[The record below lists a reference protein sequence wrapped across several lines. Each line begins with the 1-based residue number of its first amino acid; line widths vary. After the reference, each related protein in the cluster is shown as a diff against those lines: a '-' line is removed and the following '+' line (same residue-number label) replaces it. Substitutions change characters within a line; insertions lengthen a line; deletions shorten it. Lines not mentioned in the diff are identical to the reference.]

1 MSRGRPFHSLFLLV
15 VGVSMVASACGG
27 GATGVTPPSG
37 PGAVSGTTVVAAG
50 VATALA
56 VGRSLPRARGV
67 KTLRGLP
74 VYVPDEVL
82 VKFRP
87 TVQAQDANSLHASA
101 GARLLKAIP
110 RIDVHAV
117 KLGVGTS
124 VQSALATY
132 RSSPLVQYA
141 EQSAYAYALATPN
154 DQFYPL
160 QWHYPKI
167 NLPAAWDVTTGAP
180 VIVAVVDTGIRFDHQ
195 DLQGVTVQGYDFI
208 DNDSDPTDPGCSTA
222 PDEVSHGTHVSGT
235 VAALTNNST
244 GVAGVN
250 WGGASG
256 VKVMPVRVLD
266 GCGSGT
272 AAAIASG
279 IISAADNGAKVINL
293 SLRFLASPQAIQDAV
308 NYAYNRDVTL
318 VAAAGNDNGPVGYPA
333 AYPNV
338 IAVAAIACDNT
349 KASYSNFGPEI
360 SVAAPG
366 GDTPDCDGDGSPDW
380 VLSTWWSPN
389 LSSGNYYGYE
399 QGTSMAAPH
408 VSGVAALLISRGIVG
423 PSAIR
428 NRLQQ
433 TATDLGA
440 TGWDQYFG
448 WGLVNAAAAVGVTNT
463 PTAMRAFIGT
473 ITGLSITRQSD
484 IVQVNAAGGF
494 AITNAQAGT
503 SSVFAWQD
511 FNGNSVID
519 AGDVYGRTDN
529 VVVNPGST
537 TTGVIVT
544 VRRYTGSP
552 IQP

>member
-1 MSRGRPFHSLFLLV
+1 MHSWHVVTLAVAALV
-15 VGVSMVASACGG
+15 VATACGG

-37 PGAVSGTTVVAAG
+37 PGAVSGTTSVDAG

-56 VGRSLPRARGV
+56 AGRSLPRARGV
-67 KTLRGLP
+67 RSLRGLA

-87 TVQAQDANSLHASA
+87 SVQAQDENSLHASV
-101 GARLLKAIP
+101 GGRLLRVIP
-110 RIDVHAV
+110 RIDVHIL
-117 KLGVGTS
+117 KLSAGTS

-132 RSSPLVQYA
+132 RSSSLVQYA

-208 DNDSDPTDPGCSTA
+208 DNDSNPTDPGCVTA
-222 PDEVSHGTHVSGT
+222 PDDPSHGTHVAGT
-235 VAALTNNST
+235 IAALTNNGV
-244 GVAGVN
+244 GVAGVT

-256 VKVMPVRVLD
+256 VKIMPVRALD
-266 GCGSGT
+266 GCGHGT
-272 AAAIASG
+272 DVAAASG
-279 IISAADNGAKVINL
+279 IIYAADNGAKVINL
-293 SLRFLASPQAIQDAV
+293 SLRFLASPQVVQDAV
-308 NYAYNRDVTL
+308 NYAYNRGVTL

-484 IVQVNAAGGF
+484 IV
-494 AITNAQAGT
+494 
-503 SSVFAWQD
+503 
-511 FNGNSVID
+511 
-519 AGDVYGRTDN
+519 
-529 VVVNPGST
+529 
-537 TTGVIVT
+537 
-544 VRRYTGSP
+544 
-552 IQP
+552 

>member
-1 MSRGRPFHSLFLLV
+1 MHSWHVVTLAVAALV
-15 VGVSMVASACGG
+15 VATACGG

-37 PGAVSGTTVVAAG
+37 PGAVSGTTSVDAG

-56 VGRSLPRARGV
+56 AGGSLPRARGV
-67 KTLRGLP
+67 RSLRGLA

-87 TVQAQDANSLHASA
+87 SVQAQDENSLHASV
-101 GARLLKAIP
+101 GGRLLKVIP
-110 RIDVHAV
+110 RIDVQIL
-117 KLGVGTS
+117 KLSAGTS

-132 RSSPLVQYA
+132 RSSSLVQYA

-195 DLQGVTVQGYDFI
+195 DVQGVTVQGYDFI
-208 DNDSDPTDPGCSTA
+208 DNDSNPTDPGCVTA
-222 PDEVSHGTHVSGT
+222 PDDPSHGTHVAGT
-235 VAALTNNST
+235 IAALTNNGV
-244 GVAGVN
+244 GVAGVT

-256 VKVMPVRVLD
+256 VKIMPVRALD
-266 GCGSGT
+266 GCGHGT
-272 AAAIASG
+272 DVAAASG
-279 IISAADNGAKVINL
+279 IIYAADNGAKVINL
-293 SLRFLASPQAIQDAV
+293 SLRFLASPQVVQDAV
-308 NYAYNRDVTL
+308 NYAYNRGVTL

-380 VLSTWWSPN
+380 VLSTWWSPT
-389 LSSGNYYGYE
+389 LSSGNYYGYD

-423 PSAIR
+423 PAAIR

-440 TGWDQYFG
+440 PGWDPYFG
-448 WGLVNAAAAVGVTNT
+448 WGLVNAAAAVGVANT
-463 PTAMRAFIGT
+463 ATAMRAFAGMIG
-473 ITGLSITRQSD
+473 GSSITRQSD

-494 AITNAQAGT
+494 AITNAQTGT
-503 SSVFAWQD
+503 KSVFAWQD
-511 FNGNSVID
+511 FNGNGVID
-519 AGDVYGRTDN
+519 AEDVYGRTDN